1 MRASGRRP
9 PSLLIVAGVALPV
22 GAAIAVLPALAAL
35 VVPTVAATLILLAL
49 CRALGDREGTGTDRR
64 VLRWTMAAFAAHL
77 LFGLVVA
84 KTPSAIYYLGGDAG
98 TYHTYAAWLVEF
110 GKGSLAGGLQT
121 GKEGFYYT
129 LVALFRVFGIHD
141 ESGLALNA
149 MLGAAL
155 VPLLTD
161 TTRRLFNRDAAHWV
175 APIVVLFPSVFL
187 YTSQL
192 LKEAPI
198 LFLLAVALNAAV
210 RLAQRVTIS
219 GLAVLAGALALLLTF
234 RGTIAL
240 VAGIALIGGITLG
253 RREVLSGM
261 VTGMAVV
268 AVLAVVVVG
277 VGVGHSGVQSALQ
290 SSSLQDASRV
300 RTGLAYNSGSGIG
313 GDVDTSTARKALSYL
328 PVGLARFAVG
338 PFPWEIRKVS
348 QLPALLDMLALWW
361 LAPKGWRALRA
372 GARARDR
379 RLAVFLLPAAATAVV
394 LSLSVGNLG
403 ILVRER
409 MQVLIL
415 LVPLLAYGI
424 SLGAAGGEPE
434 PESAPA
440 EPALVA

>member
-1 MRASGRRP
+1 M
-9 PSLLIVAGVALPV
+9 IVAAVAVPI
-22 GAAIAVLPALAAL
+22 GAAIAVVPAVAAL
-35 VVPTVAATLILLAL
+35 VVPTVAGALILLAL
-49 CRALGDREGTGTDRR
+49 CRAMGDRERTDADRR
-64 VLRWTMAAFAAHL
+64 MRRWTMGAFAAHL
-77 LFGLVVA
+77 LVGLFVA

-110 GKGSLAGGLQT
+110 GKGSLASGLQT

-129 LVALFRVFGIHD
+129 LVGLFRIFGIHD
-141 ESGLALNA
+141 EAGLALNA

-161 TTRRLFNRDAAHWV
+161 TTRRLFGGQAARWV

-187 YTSQL
+187 FTSQL

-198 LFLLAVALNAAV
+198 LFLLAVALNAAM
-210 RLAQRVTIS
+210 RISQRVTMS

-234 RGTIAL
+234 RGPIAL
-240 VAGIALIGGITLG
+240 VAGIALIGGIALG

-261 VTGMAVV
+261 VTGLAVV
-268 AVLAVVVVG
+268 AVLGVVVVG
-277 VGVGHSGVQSALQ
+277 VGIGHSGVQSALQ
-290 SSSLQDASRV
+290 SSSLKDASKV
-300 RTGLAYNSGSGIG
+300 RTGLAYNSGSGFG
-313 GDVDTSTARKALSYL
+313 GNVDTSTTRKALSYL
-328 PVGLARFAVG
+328 PLGLARFAIG
-338 PFPWEIRKVS
+338 PFPWEIRRLS

-361 LAPKGWRALRA
+361 LAPRAWRGLRA
-372 GARARDR
+372 AYRARDR
-379 RLAVFLLPAAATAVV
+379 RVFVLLLPAAATATV

-415 LVPLLAYGI
+415 VVPLLAYGI
-424 SLGAAGGEPE
+424 SLGAVAAEPE
-434 PESAPA
+434 PAPR